1 MAIRPI
7 PKLHSGLRDLSGS
20 RGDHGEILG
29 SLFQLSTVTTEPL
42 TTLLLTT
49 NRLYYTPVYIP
60 RASPDVFTV
69 VEFELTVAAGA
80 GGVIRAGIYRS
91 DPLNGRP
98 TGAPIGETGTFP
110 VTGVASVYDITLPDT
125 ALPAEGVYWLA
136 SVAQVGAPAPTLR
149 AIRGFIPWAG
159 SGPFIGIVSVTD
171 CVGWFKDGISG
182 ALPSTHIGL
191 GRIPDAAPRL
201 LVQ

>member
-42 TTLLLTT
+42 TTLLMTT
-49 NRLYYTPVYIP
+49 DRLYYTPAYIP
-60 RASPDVFTV
+60 RASPDVFTL

-91 DPLNGRP
+91 DPNTGRP
-98 TGAPIGETGTFP
+98 IGAPIGATGTFP
-110 VTGVASVYDITLPDT
+110 TTGIASVYDITLPDT
-125 ALPAEGVYWLA
+125 ALPAEGVYWIA

-159 SGPFIGIVSVTD
+159 SGMFSGNVDETD
-171 CVGWFKDGISG
+171 CVGWFQAGVSG
-182 ALPSTHIGL
+182 ALPSTHAGL
-191 GRIPDAAPRL
+191 TRIPDSAPRM